1 MRHSIAVK
9 FVLILLTAL
18 CLTSALGSA
27 AAILVMTQYDL
38 YNTDLSERQERWLSD
53 AGYLLAYRKAQ
64 AYASRELGNCSEEI
78 LEYAGMNYI
87 FSEPD
92 GYSFTD
98 SNWHLK
104 LTLDGETLLEEGA
117 EDMEEGYTFSYQIES
132 SYLTASRTEKDSSWT
147 TAVYEDGQWVE
158 YWLDYAPAPDYTA
171 YVYLDATVLEGT
183 SYEILGNLYAYRY
196 SFVWALVISLVLAAM
211 GIVTLCLCAGQTAEG
226 TVCPGGLNRLPLD
239 LYALADAGI
248 LTGIAYAVVGLVQW
262 VDTNIHFAF
271 LSLLAPTVLLA
282 AVVVVG
288 YIFALAAQMKAK
300 RGFWWRHSAVG
311 FCLRRIYLGGKWVL
325 RGFSS
330 LAGMLPVIW
339 QWLLTAL
346 LLAFLTCLAAVE
358 TFARYGNGI
367 WLLLALAADLFM
379 VAYSGYAMGVLL
391 SGAKEMTKGNLNRKI
406 NTKYL
411 IGSFREF
418 AQQLNSLSE
427 TAVVA
432 AQKQMKSERM
442 KSELITNVSHDIKT
456 PLTSIVSFVD
466 LLQKPHTEEQE
477 KEYLEVLA
485 RQSGR
490 MKKLIE
496 DLIEM
501 SKANTGNITVNP
513 EKLDAVETVNQAL
526 GEFADKLAMAR
537 LQPVFHQPEHPVYIQ
552 ADGRLAW
559 RVLSNV
565 LSNAVKYALPDTRLY
580 IDLAKQDGEVLL
592 SVKNISREEIR
603 VTADELMERFV
614 QGDISRNTEGSG
626 LGLNIARSLMEV
638 QHGQLK
644 LLLDGDLFK
653 VTLVFPGA

>member
-18 CLTSALGSA
+18 CLASALCSA
-27 AAILVMTQYDL
+27 GAIIVTTGYDL
-38 YNTDLSERQERWLSD
+38 YNTDLLERQEQWLSD
-53 AGYLLAYRKAQ
+53 AGYFLAHRKAQ

-78 LEYAGMNYI
+78 MEYSGVSYL

-92 GYSFTD
+92 DYNFTD

-117 EDMEEGYTFSYQIES
+117 EDMGEGYTFSYQIET
-132 SYLTASRTEKDSSWT
+132 SYLTASRTEKDSGWT
-147 TAVYEDGQWVE
+147 TSVYEDGQWLE

-211 GIVTLCLCAGQTAEG
+211 GIVALCLCAGQTAEG
-226 TVCPGGLNRLPLD
+226 IINPGGLNRLPLD

-248 LTGIAYAVVGLVQW
+248 LTGLAYVAVGLVRW
-262 VDTNIHFAF
+262 ADNNIHFAF
-271 LSLLAPTVLLA
+271 LSLLALTVLLA

-288 YIFALAAQMKAK
+288 YIFALAAQIKAK

-311 FCLRRIYLGGKWVL
+311 FCLRRIYLGCRWVL
-325 RGFSS
+325 QGICS

-346 LLAFLTCLAAVE
+346 LLAFLTFLAMVE
-358 TFARYGNGI
+358 TFSHYNGF
-367 WLLLALAADLFM
+367 WLLLMVAVDLLM
-379 VAYSGYAMGVLL
+379 VAYSGYALGVLL

-427 TAVVA
+427 TAMVA

-456 PLTSIVSFVD
+456 PLTSIVNFVD

-513 EKLDAVETVNQAL
+513 EKLDAVETINQAL

-537 LQPVFHQPEHPVYIQ
+537 LQPVFHQPEQPVYIQ

-580 IDLAKQDGEVLL
+580 IDLVKQDGEVLL

-638 QHGQLK
+638 QHGQLN

>member
-38 YNTDLSERQERWLSD
+38 YNTDLPERQEQWLSD
-53 AGYLLAYRKAQ
+53 VGYWLSYQKAQ

-78 LEYAGMNYI
+78 LEYSGLNYI
-87 FSEPD
+87 FSEPE
-92 GYSFTD
+92 GYNFTD

-104 LTLDGETLLEEGA
+104 LTLNGETLLEEGA
-117 EDMEEGYTFSYQIES
+117 EDMEEGFTFSYHIDT
-132 SYLTASRTEKDSSWT
+132 SYLTASRTGKDSGWT
-147 TAVYEDGQWVE
+147 TSVYEDGQWVD
-158 YWLDYAPAPDYTA
+158 YWLDYEPTPPYTA

-183 SYEILGNLYAYRY
+183 SYELLGNMYAYRY
-196 SFVWALVISLVLAAM
+196 TFVWTLIISLVLAAM

-226 TVCPGGLNRLPLD
+226 TINPGGLNRLPLD

-248 LTGIAYAVVGLVQW
+248 LTGLAYVAVGLVRW
-262 VDTNIHFAF
+262 VDNNIHLAF
-271 LSLLAPTVLLA
+271 LSLLALTVLLA

-288 YIFALAAQMKAK
+288 YIFALAAQIKAK
-300 RGFWWRHSAVG
+300 RGFWWRNSAVG
-311 FCLRRIYLGGKWVL
+311 FCLRRIYLGCKWVL
-325 RGFSS
+325 RGLCS

-346 LLAFLTCLAAVE
+346 LLAFLTLLAFVE
-358 TFARYGNGI
+358 VISRYGNGL

-379 VAYSGYAMGVLL
+379 VAYSGYALGVLL

-427 TAVVA
+427 TAMVA

-456 PLTSIVSFVD
+456 PLTSIVNFVD

-513 EKLDAVETVNQAL
+513 EKLDAVETINQAL

-537 LQPVFHQPEHPVYIQ
+537 LQPVFHQPEQPVYIQ

-638 QHGQLK
+638 QRGQLN

-653 VTLVFPGA
+653 VTLVFPAT